1 MDTDDKI
8 AGSLYLSAFGDAWGY
23 RTEFI
28 NNQNT
33 LTTRYE
39 RAKTP
44 PTPAIITDD
53 TQMNIA
59 VLKGIMATPEF
70 FSSYDPEDLEDQRV
84 ARLNFIED
92 FLIWKHD
99 PRNDRAPG
107 MTCLG
112 ALDKFEKNRNGNF
125 DPKAVYSGLEGTVKD
140 SKGCGANMRAPW
152 IGLHLGLSD
161 EQVVALAHQ
170 QAIVTHG
177 HPFAT
182 ISASLTALINRK
194 ILTGEIPRGRI
205 SDYLIGNG
213 FEGLLEDHP
222 AWESFTYYLL
232 TKLEKAKDMQANIL
246 DPAFDLC
253 QVFGGG
259 WVAEEAFLLSVML
272 CDAYLNHENTT
283 ASGITAVRRAAH
295 LTGDSDSI
303 ACITGAF
310 MGAFIGK
317 RNIPVQW
324 DSWLEDEY
332 RDDLIHIYQ
341 FLREQR

>member
-28 NNQNT
+28 SNQNT
-33 LTTRYE
+33 LTMRYDKAE
-39 RAKTP
+39 TP
-44 PTPAIITDD
+44 PSPAIITDD

-59 VLKGIMATPEF
+59 VMKAIMANPEF
-70 FSSYDPEDLEDQRV
+70 FSSYNPENPENQRI

-107 MTCLG
+107 LTCLG
-112 ALDKFEKNRNGNF
+112 ALDSFEKKRNREL
-125 DPKAVYSGLEGTVKD
+125 DPKALFNGTEGTVKD

-152 IGLHLGLSD
+152 LGLHLGLTD

-182 ISASLTALINRK
+182 FAASLTALITRK
-194 ILTGEIPRGRI
+194 ILTNEIPRGHI
-205 SDYLIGNG
+205 SDYLTGNG

-232 TKLEKAKDMQANIL
+232 NKLEQAKGFQKQIL
-246 DPAFDLC
+246 DPSFDLC
-253 QVFGGG
+253 HVFGGG
-259 WVAEEAFLLSVML
+259 WIAEEAFLLSVIL
-272 CDAYLNHENTT
+272 CDAYLNHENSTV
-283 ASGITAVRRAAH
+283 SGITAVRRAAH

-332 RDDLIHIYQ
+332 REDLIHIYQ